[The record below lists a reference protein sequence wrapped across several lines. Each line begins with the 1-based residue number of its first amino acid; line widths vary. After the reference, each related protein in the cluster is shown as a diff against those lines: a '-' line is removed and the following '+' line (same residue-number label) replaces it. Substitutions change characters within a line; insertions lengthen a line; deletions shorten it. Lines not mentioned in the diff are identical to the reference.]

1 MLKHIKDK
9 EETNNILTTFS
20 ISDFFKD
27 MDDEILIQM
36 VYSNKIK
43 DLCNALS
50 IELHSNK
57 SKKNE
62 C

>member
-43 DLCNALS
+43 ELCNALS
-50 IELHSNK
+50 IELHSDK
-57 SKKNE
+57 SK
-62 C
+62 